1 MPNTCQIIIKS
12 GLNAGKKCYQV
23 GKRCRHKKDYVCGCG
38 FKTYH
43 QHSFNRHV
51 ESFGCTPAT
60 DKQIEILKQK
70 TVDHT
75 PKPTPKPTPTVK
87 IAPKIK
93 PKSPLTQKQLPKV
106 QEGETERFTMA
117 EFQDFMM
124 ANLDLLNKRIGE
136 MAEQPDINSK
146 LQQLN
151 DRISEIADKP
161 TVINNTYNIA
171 IMAPNFYQELE
182 TKIGQRETVKLLTSS
197 AITNDPMSI
206 LKILYFGGNDPNE
219 YPIASKNGR
228 YRYLNDEGTLIET
241 GEDQVGKLVSS
252 RIQKAMSYATG
263 KLIRNTMHDTDKLY
277 DTYDLGTI
285 QANIYNFPTEYVYK
299 ELSHIT
305 ENPAHP
311 FFMDGVSVLCL
322 E

>member
-1 MPNTCQIIIKS
+1 MPNTCQIIIKT
-12 GLNAGKKCYQV
+12 GPNAGKKCFQV
-23 GKRCRHKKDYVCGCG
+23 GKRCRHKKEYVCGCG

-43 QHSFNRHV
+43 QHSFNRHL

-60 DKQIEILKQK
+60 DKQIKILKQK
-70 TVDHT
+70 SEQSK
-75 PKPTPKPTPTVK
+75 PKSQPTVK
-87 IAPKIK
+87 LAPKLKI
-93 PKSPLTQKQLPKV
+93 KSPDKKPLTRQQKTPIV
-106 QEGETERFTMA
+106 DENERFTMA
-117 EFQDFMM
+117 EFQNFMM

-136 MAEQPDINSK
+136 IAEQPDINSK

-151 DRISEIADKP
+151 EKITEIADKP

-182 TKIGQRETVKLLTSS
+182 TKMGQRETVKLLTSS

-241 GEDQVGKLVSS
+241 GGDQVGKLVST

-285 QANIYNFPTEYVYK
+285 QANIYNFPTEYVHK